1 MIFPW
6 HNVLWNHLRERQA
19 RQPHALLIHGPA
31 GIGKL
36 ALAEHYAQSLLCEAK
51 DPRRA
56 PCGECDG
63 CRWFVAGSHPDF
75 RRVEPE
81 ALARRPEDVEE
92 PEDPAPAAGKRA
104 KPSIEIKVDQ
114 VRSLDG
120 FLNLKS
126 HRGARRVALVHP
138 AEDMNPNAANALL
151 KGLEEPPPGA
161 FFLLVSHRPA
171 RLLATIRSRCVA
183 VPVPTPDLAASAA
196 WLAQQGANDS
206 RLWLAFASGAPL
218 LALQYAQGS
227 GEALARARDA
237 LRGADREALGSVNDR
252 EQLEALA
259 EVLQKHALDVAF
271 ASYCGGAKYGD
282 ARPSRNAMAWLRY
295 ARQAGRN
302 RVLARHPL
310 NPRLF
315 AAEMLGE
322 MPKG

>member
-6 HNVLWNHLRERQA
+6 HKGLWNQLRERQA

-36 ALAEHYAQSLLCEAK
+36 ALAEHYAQSLLCEAA
-51 DPRRA
+51 DPLRP

-63 CRWFVAGSHPDF
+63 CRWFIAGSHPDF

-81 ALARRPEDVEE
+81 SLARQPEEVEE

-104 KPSIEIKVDQ
+104 KPSSEIKVDQ
-114 VRSLDG
+114 VRALDG

-183 VPVPTPDLAASAA
+183 VPVPTPDPAASAA
-196 WLAQQGANDS
+196 WLAQQGAKDAGQ
-206 RLWLAFASGAPL
+206 WLAFASGAPL

-227 GEALARARDA
+227 GAALARARDA
-237 LRGADREALGSVNDR
+237 LRAGDRASLASVNDR

-259 EVLQKHALDVAF
+259 EILQKHALDVAF
-271 ASYCGGAKYGD
+271 ASYCGEAKYGE
-282 ARPSRNAMAWLRY
+282 AKASRNAMAWLRY
-295 ARQAGRN
+295 ARKAGRN
-302 RVLARHPL
+302 RMLARHPL

-315 AAEMLGE
+315 IGEMLGE
-322 MPKG
+322 MPEE

>member
-6 HNVLWNHLRERQA
+6 QSSLWAQLQA
-19 RQPHALLIHGPA
+19 SHARLPHALLIHGPA

-36 ALAEHYAQSLLCEAK
+36 ALAEHYAQSLLCESK
-51 DPRRA
+51 DTRRA

-81 ALARRPEDVEE
+81 SLARRPEDS
-92 PEDPAPAAGKRA
+92 EDSDEPAPSSGKRT
-104 KPSIEIKVDQ
+104 KPSSEIKVDQ
-114 VRSLDG
+114 VRALDG

-126 HRGARRVALVHP
+126 HRGGRRVALVHP
-138 AEDMNPNAANALL
+138 AETMNASAANALL

-171 RLLATIRSRCVA
+171 RLLATVRSRCVA
-183 VPVPTPDLAASAA
+183 VPVPVPDPKVSSE
-196 WLAQQGANDS
+196 WLAQQGATEAGP
-206 RLWLAFASGAPL
+206 WLAFAAGAPL

-227 GEALARARDA
+227 GEALARLREA
-237 LRGADREALGSVNDR
+237 LRAGDREALATVNDR

-259 EVLQKHALDVAF
+259 EVLLKHALDVAF
-271 ASYCGGAKYGD
+271 ASCGGQTRFGEAK
-282 ARPSRNAMAWLRY
+282 PSRNAAAWLRY
-295 ARQAGRN
+295 ARKAGRN
-302 RVLARHPL
+302 RALARHPL

-315 AAEMLGE
+315 AEEMLGE
-322 MPKG
+322 MPKE

>member
-6 HNVLWNHLRERQA
+6 QTGLWTQLRERQPL
-19 RQPHALLIHGPA
+19 QPHALLIHGSA

-36 ALAEHYAQSLLCEAK
+36 ALAEHYAQSLLCETT
-51 DPRRA
+51 DPQRA

-63 CRWFVAGSHPDF
+63 CRWFVAGSHPDY

-81 ALARRPEDVEE
+81 SLARQPENVDE
-92 PEDPAPAAGKRA
+92 PEDPAAAAGKRA
-104 KPSIEIKVDQ
+104 KPSSEIKVDQ
-114 VRSLDG
+114 VRALDG

-183 VPVPTPDLAASAA
+183 FPVPTPDLAASTA
-196 WLAQQGANDS
+196 WLQQQGAKDAG
-206 RLWLAFASGAPL
+206 LWLAFGSSAPL

-227 GEALARARDA
+227 GEALAKARDA
-237 LRGADREALGSVNDR
+237 LRAGDREALGSVSDR

-271 ASYCGGAKYGD
+271 ATFCGGAKYSD
-282 ARPSRNAMAWLRY
+282 AKPSGNAIAWLRY
-295 ARQAGRN
+295 ARKAGRN
-302 RVLARHPL
+302 RILARHPL
-310 NPRLF
+310 QPRLF

-322 MPKG
+322 MPSE